1 MSTSFNMRLGYFCAL
16 IFLGWALS
24 LFYGFLGQLFRPG
37 WLSIAV
43 FHSVL
48 ALLLWLRVKSLL
60 PLTRSGPMAFLPA
73 MLIVMGSVLAGL
85 VSRGLVAGAQPIG
98 SSWDGRLLAFV
109 LWIPV
114 VEEIVFRFAI
124 GGIARQRLGDF
135 WGAYGSALVFA
146 MAHGS
151 GAWNQLVIPLGPLLL
166 ALCCEWLYVT
176 TGRLTA
182 AIALHAAC
190 NASGWIFA
198 ALDDRWLNWLE
209 ALYLRV

>member
-1 MSTSFNMRLGYFCAL
+1 
-16 IFLGWALS
+16 
-24 LFYGFLGQLFRPG
+24 
-37 WLSIAV
+37 
-43 FHSVL
+43 
-48 ALLLWLRVKSLL
+48 
-60 PLTRSGPMAFLPA
+60 
-73 MLIVMGSVLAGL
+73 
-85 VSRGLVAGAQPIG
+85 
-98 SSWDGRLLAFV
+98 
-109 LWIPV
+109 

-151 GAWNQLVIPLGPLLL
+151 GAWNQLSMPLGPLLL

-176 TGRLTA
+176 TGRLKA
-182 AIALHAAC
+182 AMALHAAC

-198 ALDDRWLNWLE
+198 TLDKRWLSWLE